1 METKQKYYSPVLGHT
16 AMYIET
22 LQTFQDW
29 KLPQFLY
36 ENFILKEEIPL

>member
-22 LQTFQDW
+22 LQTFQD
-29 KLPQFLY
+29 
-36 ENFILKEEIPL
+36 